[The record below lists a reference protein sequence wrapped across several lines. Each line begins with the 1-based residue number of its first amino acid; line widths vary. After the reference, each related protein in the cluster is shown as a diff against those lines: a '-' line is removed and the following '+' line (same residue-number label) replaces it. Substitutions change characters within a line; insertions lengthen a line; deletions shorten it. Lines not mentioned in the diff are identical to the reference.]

1 MLCARSSDILQ
12 INVMQGKKLFRKAKR
27 EQQNLAAET
36 DAHFTFLSRVS
47 PGENLVVDSGAT
59 KNMIRDREIFVR
71 SDRNFKGSVSKT
83 IFSGS
88 KILGKGEV
96 RFSVKKI

>member
-1 MLCARSSDILQ
+1 MLLMFEFSFEKLQ
-12 INVMQGKKLFRKAKR
+12 RRLRQQTSEDKVQTNQCYVQGVRTYCKSMSCREKLFRKAKR

-59 KNMIRDREIFVR
+59 NNMIRD
-71 SDRNFKGSVSKT
+71 
-83 IFSGS
+83 
-88 KILGKGEV
+88 
-96 RFSVKKI
+96 